1 MAESVTAARRIAAC
15 LAADA
20 VFVLLFVALG
30 RSSHDEGGNAVT
42 GTLSVAA
49 PFLIALVVGWAATRA
64 WRSPRAPTTGIGIW
78 LVVLVAGMLLRR
90 FVFDRGTA
98 LPFVIV
104 AACFTLLFLVGWRY
118 LWQWYRHRRGHT
130 GNGATTSS

>member
-1 MAESVTAARRIAAC
+1 MPEPAPAPRRIAAS

-20 VFVLLFVALG
+20 AFVLLFVALG

-49 PFLIALVVGWAATRA
+49 PFLIALVAAWGATRA
-64 WRSPRAPTTGIGIW
+64 WRTPTSPTTGIGIW

-98 LPFVIV
+98 LPFIIV

-118 LWQWYRHRRGHT
+118 LWQWYSGRGQRDQRP
-130 GNGATTSS
+130 